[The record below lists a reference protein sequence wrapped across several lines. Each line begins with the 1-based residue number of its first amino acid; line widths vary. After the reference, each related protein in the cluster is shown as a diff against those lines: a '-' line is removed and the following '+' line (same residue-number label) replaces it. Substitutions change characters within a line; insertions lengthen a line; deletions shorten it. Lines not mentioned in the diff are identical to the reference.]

1 MLAFG
6 SSLEWNIFYCNDE
19 LFLICFRDK
28 RDAVDLKDFTVENTE
43 DGEVWKLPG
52 SVNGQQF
59 VIQNC
64 KNTCIY
70 IFDNANTVTV
80 DDCINCKIILA
91 AVKGRYIG
99 NSHMYLPIFNS
110 FEMSRLLLSNNGFDK
125 MM

>member
-1 MLAFG
+1 M
-6 SSLEWNIFYCNDE
+6 
-19 LFLICFRDK
+19 
-28 RDAVDLKDFTVENTE
+28 KDFTIENTE

-99 NSHMYLPIFNS
+99 NSHMYLPIFKYCK
-110 FEMSRLLLSNNGFDK
+110 MSILLWSNNGFHIV
-125 MM
+125 M

>member
-1 MLAFG
+1 
-6 SSLEWNIFYCNDE
+6 

-110 FEMSRLLLSNNGFDK
+110 FEMTRLLLSNIGFDI

>member
-1 MLAFG
+1 ML
-6 SSLEWNIFYCNDE
+6 C
-19 LFLICFRDK
+19 CRDK
-28 RDAVDLKDFTVENTE
+28 RDAVNLKDYTVENTE
-43 DGEVWKLPG
+43 GDEVLKMPG

-70 IFDNANTVTV
+70 IFDHANTVTV

-99 NSHMYLPIFNS
+99 SSHVFALFS
-110 FEMSRLLLSNNGFDK
+110 FL
-125 MM
+125 